1 MKARMQAG
9 IRYARA
15 ILIAAE
21 ETGVIEQ
28 VRQEILS
35 LRGLLAE
42 SPELDT
48 FLRNPTIGGRDKHT
62 VLDQLFREKLSPFMW
77 SVIELLVRK
86 RREPLLADILRKALA
101 LIDEHQGRVVATVRV
116 AEPLTDEQRVK
127 FERHLSGITGKQ
139 VIVTDET
146 DPTII
151 TGFVARLGDIVYDA
165 SLAVQLKRLHRR
177 LLSADL
183 SPMAR

>member
-1 MKARMQAG
+1 MKARMQAD

-21 ETGVIEQ
+21 EIGVIEQ
-28 VRQEILS
+28 VREEIHG

-42 SPELDT
+42 SPELDV
-48 FLRNPTIGGRDKHT
+48 FLRDPAIGKRDKHI
-62 VLDQLFREKLSPFMW
+62 VLDQLFRGKLSDFMW
-77 SVIELLVRK
+77 SFIELLLQK
-86 RREPLLADILRKALA
+86 RREALLTEILRKALS
-101 LIDEHQGRVVATVRV
+101 LIDEKQGRIEATVRV
-116 AEPLTDEQRVK
+116 AQPLVEEQREK
-127 FERHLSGITGKQ
+127 FERHLSGITGKH
-139 VIVTDET
+139 VIVTDEI

-151 TGFVARLGDIVYDA
+151 TGFVARLGDIVYDG
-165 SLAVQLKRLHRR
+165 SLAVQLKRLHTR